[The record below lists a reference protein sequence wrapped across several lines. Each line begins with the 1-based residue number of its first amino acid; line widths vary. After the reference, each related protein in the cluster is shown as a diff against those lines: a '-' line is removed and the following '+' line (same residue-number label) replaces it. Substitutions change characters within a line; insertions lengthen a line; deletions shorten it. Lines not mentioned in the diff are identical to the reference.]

1 MKFITDFLNKRKQSK
16 IRKKISRLQ
25 QEALHL
31 QRNGKL
37 RHYAEVMSEI
47 SKLEKQLN
55 E

>member
-1 MKFITDFLNKRKQSK
+1 MKFLTDFLNKRKKNK
-16 IRKKISRLQ
+16 IKKKISRLQ

-47 SKLEKQLN
+47 SKLEGQIDG
-55 E
+55 